1 MLQSVTV
8 DFISSLNL
16 SSEAFFL
23 NLELLSSN
31 RNTAVTTLVWE
42 HELGK
47 GKRYQWINNEFMIN
61 TDLLT
66 QVRIEYQFEV
76 HVMRTI
82 RSAAI
87 GNQVMV
93 IKLVSNY
100 FKGFNADALQIV
112 LISCTSN

>member
-76 HVMRTI
+76 DVMRTI
-82 RSAAI
+82 RSAA
-87 GNQVMV
+87 MV